1 MLLFPSFRQ
10 YPPAVLSDN
19 KLNIVNC
26 NYQVHLVVRKKTVNC
41 GSEGAR
47 SRDLLYDIQTV
58 LVEELE
64 SSVRKYGAGVE
75 LNVEH
80 TEEELLQ
87 QDCVDKQEW

>member
-1 MLLFPSFRQ
+1 MRHR
-10 YPPAVLSDN
+10 VLSCV
-19 KLNIVNC
+19 KRAL
-26 NYQVHLVVRKKTVNC
+26 LRKKTVNC
-41 GSEGAR
+41 GSAGAR

-64 SSVRKYGAGVE
+64 NTVRKYSAGVE

>member
-1 MLLFPSFRQ
+1 MRVLATQSIRHFFLHFPYRASPCAIRCQ
-10 YPPAVLSDN
+10 TRST
-19 KLNIVNC
+19 
-26 NYQVHLVVRKKTVNC
+26 QKKTVNC

-64 SSVRKYGAGVE
+64 NTVRKYSAGVE
-75 LNVEH
+75 LNVER
-80 TEEELLQ
+80 TGELLQ